1 MEEQVMDY
9 ATDHKHRERGVG
21 CAVYLV
27 LALLVYLAIWFDG
40 RITRLEKQVP
50 TVIAQPEKEQ

>member
-1 MEEQVMDY
+1 MDY